1 MASGQALSRA
11 GGHYRLQAGIGF
23 LLMAAGFLLLSRMNP
38 QTSFLT
44 AIINNVLVGIGAGMI
59 MPVHTI
65 AVQNTVPY
73 AIMGTATSMIILLR
87 PLGGVFGLAI
97 VGSVLNNRFISQFT
111 GNLSAGVRAV
121 VSPEQLAGI
130 VDNPQALGNPA
141 ARAQLQAMFE
151 GLGSQ
156 GTALFQELVSTLQ
169 NALNSALTQVFLVFF
184 IVVVLA
190 FIVNVFLKGV
200 PPHRDR
206 RDVR

>member
-1 MASGQALSRA
+1 MED
-11 GGHYRLQAGIGF
+11 
-23 LLMAAGFLLLSRMNP
+23 
-38 QTSFLT
+38 
-44 AIINNVLVGIGAGMI
+44 V
-59 MPVHTI
+59 
-65 AVQNTVPY
+65 
-73 AIMGTATSMIILLR
+73 
-87 PLGGVFGLAI
+87 
-97 VGSVLNNRFISQFT
+97 
-111 GNLSAGVRAV
+111 
-121 VSPEQLAGI
+121 
-130 VDNPQALGNPA
+130 PA

-206 RDVR
+206 RDAR